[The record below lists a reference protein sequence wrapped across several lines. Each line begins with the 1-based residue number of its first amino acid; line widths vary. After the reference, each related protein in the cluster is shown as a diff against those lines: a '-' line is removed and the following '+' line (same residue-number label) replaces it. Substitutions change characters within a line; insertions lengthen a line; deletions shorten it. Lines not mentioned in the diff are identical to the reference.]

1 MTSTQMV
8 TRCPQCG
15 TSFRITPAQLQSAR
29 GAVRCGACL
38 HIFKARDHLVGAA
51 TEAQTSSA
59 LVRKPNGDAARSAAQ
74 TRPSPKTTAGAR
86 PTTASPKVTPR
97 QANAQADKP
106 VSPSERQPEQ
116 AHSESRP
123 STAKPRAS
131 ERQLSFDQERIDEE
145 WSQLDDDDFLISDDM
160 GESKTSEEE
169 DPFGIGK
176 QSRASS
182 HSLFERAPK
191 PEGEQ
196 DQEPT
201 DDTDESWAMSLLEE
215 EEESSNADVSLSK
228 PSAEPSRPGVEE
240 PSRPSF
246 ELVEEPTDAE
256 LEQASRDSEHMNF
269 HMEPNDSSEE
279 SGYRGEHLHA
289 RDPERSAL
297 LMNIDPEPV
306 EMTWTRQHHR
316 QQRRKW
322 LWGGLALVALLLI
335 LVQVAWLQFDR
346 LSRIEPYRSV
356 YAAACG
362 VIGCTLPTLEDRSRI
377 RAYNLVV
384 RNHPDREDA
393 LVVDAIL
400 LNNAGFAQSFP
411 DLILEF
417 SDLNGEAVAARRFSP
432 GEYLSGELAGR
443 ESMPPNQ
450 PIHLTLE
457 LVDPGEEAV
466 NYRAYI
472 PD

>member
-51 TEAQTSSA
+51 SEAETSSA
-59 LVRKPNGDAARSAAQ
+59 LVRKPNGDTARSATP
-74 TRPSPKTTAGAR
+74 TRPSTKTTAGAR
-86 PTTASPKVTPR
+86 PPAAGPKATPR
-97 QANAQADKP
+97 QPNTETGKP
-106 VSPSERQPEQ
+106 ASQSERKP
-116 AHSESRP
+116 ARAPSESRS
-123 STAKPRAS
+123 STTKPETK

-160 GESKTSEEE
+160 GESRTSEEE

-191 PEGEQ
+191 PESEQ

-215 EEESSNADVSLSK
+215 EEESSSADVSLSK
-228 PSAEPSRPGVEE
+228 PSGE

-269 HMEPNDSSEE
+269 HMEPSDSTEE
-279 SGYRGEHLHA
+279 SGYRGEHLRA

-356 YAAACG
+356 YATACG
-362 VIGCTLPTLEDRSRI
+362 VLGCTLPTLEDRSRI

-384 RNHPDREDA
+384 RNHPDRENA

-432 GEYLSGELAGR
+432 DEYLSGELAGR

-450 PIHLTLE
+450 PVHLTLE